1 MSENKKIIMMPTFW
15 KSFKD
20 TFDPSVW
27 RRIKDF
33 WFDFKWS
40 IKNLIK
46 FRKIVSEFR
55 PWDYNY
61 LFRMFAFQLKQL
73 HDQIELRGMESDE
86 TRLPKLEKMKRVLE
100 ILNSIEKDDY
110 DERCGYDPKARKISF
125 KKLSDEELKEIG
137 QENQELY
144 EMTMDMNEGYEN
156 YNIDKVYKDSEELRK
171 KEWDELFEILKN
183 NLEGWW
189 D

>member
-1 MSENKKIIMMPTFW
+1 MPTFW

-20 TFDPSVW
+20 VIHPSVW
-27 RRIKDF
+27 KRIRNF
-33 WFDFKWS
+33 WYDFKWS
-40 IKNLIK
+40 IKNQIK
-46 FRKIVSEFR
+46 FRKIVSKFR
-55 PWDYNY
+55 PWDYNC
-61 LFRMFAFQLKQL
+61 LLEMFAFQLKQL
-73 HDQIELRGMESDE
+73 HDQIELRGMEIDE
-86 TRLPKLEKMKRVLE
+86 TRLPKLEKMKRTLE
-100 ILNSIEKDDY
+100 ILKNLEEDNYED
-110 DERCGYDPKARKISF
+110 RCGYDPKARKINF

-144 EMTMDMNEGYEN
+144 EMTFDLNEGYEN
-156 YNIDKVYKDSEELRK
+156 YDVLKIFMGANELKK